1 MSKRALL
8 IGINYF
14 TNSTAR
20 LSGCIEDINNIYGML
35 IDAYGYQHN
44 NIAMLRDDDSSRMPT
59 RANIL
64 AALQNIVAVSGA
76 NDEIWIHYSGHGTQ
90 VRDVNGDEPDRID
103 EAIVP
108 VDFTT
113 VGMIIDDEL
122 FNIVRNIRCRAT
134 LVFDSCHSGSI
145 CDLPYSINYNPGGTL
160 TKSITSNKLIIGN
173 PNIIVISGCRDPQTS
188 ADSFD
193 ASTREAS
200 GALTMTLIASLR
212 KTQHYADILKVYRD
226 MCASLAANQ
235 YTQVPV
241 LSSTTP
247 NPVLQFARAL
257 PPLAR
262 PAAAPLVLPLPK
274 PTAATTKPG
283 KDVSQATDVVF
294 RLGARPYSSRRKMVL
309 GI

>member
-8 IGINYF
+8 IGINYL

-20 LSGCIEDINNIYGML
+20 LNGCIEDINNIYGML

-90 VRDVNGDEPDRID
+90 VRDVNGDEPDRLD

-113 VGMIIDDEL
+113 VGMILDDEL
-122 FNIVRNIRCRAT
+122 FNIVRNIRGRAM

-145 CDLPYSINYNPGGTL
+145 CDLPYSINYGPGGSL

-173 PNIIVISGCRDPQTS
+173 PNIIVLSGSRDPQTS

-193 ASTREAS
+193 MTTREAS
-200 GALTMTLIASLR
+200 GALTMTLIDALR
-212 KTQHYADILKVYRD
+212 KNQHYADILKVYRD
-226 MCASLAANQ
+226 TCASLAANK
-235 YTQVPV
+235 YTQIPV
-241 LSSTTP
+241 LSTTSYT
-247 NPVLQFARAL
+247 PVLQFVRAL
-257 PPLAR
+257 PPIAR
-262 PAAAPLVLPLPK
+262 PVAAPLVLPLPK
-274 PTAATTKPG
+274 PAAATTKRG
-283 KDVSQATDVVF
+283 SENIKSTDVVF
-294 RLGARPYSSRRKMVL
+294 RLGARPYSSQKKMVL